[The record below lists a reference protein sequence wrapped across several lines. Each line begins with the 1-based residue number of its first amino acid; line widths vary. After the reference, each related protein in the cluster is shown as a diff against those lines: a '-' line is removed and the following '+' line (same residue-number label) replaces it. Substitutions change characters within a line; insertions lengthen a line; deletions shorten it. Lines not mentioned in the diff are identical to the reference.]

1 MRRIVAGLVPCL
13 LGACLGTARAAAP
26 EVVTFKGICDASAAI
41 ALDADHIIVGDDE
54 KPYLSIYGLEGGERP
69 TSSTC
74 RHLGEHDE
82 ADIEGATVL
91 ADRIVWISSNGRDS
105 DGEVKRKRFQLF
117 ASHRL
122 DAQHHWTEDFSPSFD
137 GLPKAIR
144 ATEGDDYKPLR
155 KAVGDLDDDDP
166 DLAPKKHGFNVEGLT
181 VSEDGQALLVGVRNP
196 HPHDKAILFRID
208 NAAALLDGTA
218 TRRSWA
224 RSSPSISA
232 TAAFATSPGRR
243 RIMPT

>member
-13 LGACLGTARAAAP
+13 LGACLGTARAATP

-54 KPYLSIYGLEGGERP
+54 KRFSRSIVSTVASGP

-74 RHLGEHDE
+74 LTS
-82 ADIEGATVL
+82 ADTTRRTSKARPFWPTG
-91 ADRIVWISSNGRDS
+91 SSGSRPTAGTRTGRS
-105 DGEVKRKRFQLF
+105 KHERFQLF

-122 DAQHHWTEDFSPSFD
+122 DAQHQWTEDFSPSFA

-166 DLAPKKHGFNVEGLT
+166 DLAPKEHGFNVEGLT
-181 VSEDGQALLVGVRNP
+181 VSEDGQALLGRSAQSASARRGDPVPDRQRGSAAGR
-196 HPHDKAILFRID
+196 HGHKAKL
-208 NAAALLDGTA
+208 GG
-218 TRRSWA
+218 
-224 RSSPSISA
+224 SSP
-232 TAAFATSPGRR
+232 
-243 RIMPT
+243 